1 MNNALNQIIYILTI
15 VIEKVA
21 ELMSVEKGS
30 DNGLKLNHVL
40 LKLEEVKI
48 ILDEINEALQE

>member
-21 ELMSVEKGS
+21 ELMSKEKGS
-30 DNGLKLNHVL
+30 DNGLKLNHAL

-48 ILDEINEALQE
+48 ILDEINESS